1 MIIVHVCVYIVYDYY
16 MIYAC
21 VICVSSDILV
31 CVLCPTDTTMMF
43 VLVTLGL
50 YKLYECR
57 NPDKY
62 SRPHKLLLVLALMIL
77 FIGMGVVSN

>member
-1 MIIVHVCVYIVYDYY
+1 
-16 MIYAC
+16 
-21 VICVSSDILV
+21 
-31 CVLCPTDTTMMF
+31 MMF

-62 SRPHKLLLVLALMIL
+62 SRPHKLLLVLSLMIL
-77 FIGMGVVSN
+77 FIGMGVVSSY